1 MHSLSEGYV
10 IENRKTR
17 QTTTIK
23 RQMKSIRTIGTTI
36 SDDKRKD
43 LDEGVLKERQQTN
56 PSLGDEG

>member
-1 MHSLSEGYV
+1 
-10 IENRKTR
+10 
-17 QTTTIK
+17 
-23 RQMKSIRTIGTTI
+23 MKSIRTIGTTI